1 MNETSRSLED
11 YEIFSV
17 LWVVV
22 ARLPTILQENS
33 AKKSSQ
39 SQIS

>member
-22 ARLPTILQENS
+22 ARLPAILQENS

-39 SQIS
+39 SQIG